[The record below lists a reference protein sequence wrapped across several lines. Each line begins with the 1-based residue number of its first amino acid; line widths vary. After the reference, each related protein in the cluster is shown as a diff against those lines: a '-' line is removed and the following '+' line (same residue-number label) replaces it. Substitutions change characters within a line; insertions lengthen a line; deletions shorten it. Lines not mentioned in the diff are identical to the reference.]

1 MPGVQAAAA
10 DLTDQIPRKST
21 GGEEEWET
29 PQLPCSIF
37 LRSFLS
43 YTL

>member
-10 DLTDQIPRKST
+10 NLTDQIPRKST
-21 GGEEEWET
+21 GGKEEWEI
-29 PQLPCSIF
+29 PQLLCFIF